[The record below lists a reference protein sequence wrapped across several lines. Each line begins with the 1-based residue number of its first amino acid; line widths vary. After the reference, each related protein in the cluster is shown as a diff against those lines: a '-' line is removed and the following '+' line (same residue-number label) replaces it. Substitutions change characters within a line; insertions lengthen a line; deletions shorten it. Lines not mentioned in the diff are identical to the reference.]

1 MLMLRD
7 EKWAR
12 NTRNDTQGDVHQGR
26 RNNNWFRARDEW
38 AKCGTRRAAAAARAI
53 GLVNLTEMQMP
64 LSIKHQQQEK

>member
-1 MLMLRD
+1 MLMLLRD

-38 AKCGTRRAAAAARAI
+38 AKCGTRRAAAAA
-53 GLVNLTEMQMP
+53 GLVNLTEGDAAA
-64 LSIKHQQQEK
+64 IKHQQQEI